1 MPQYGRELA
10 GDVAIVTGAAHNI
23 GRAICLALAEAGAAV
38 CVNAITSG
46 TDAAKLATE
55 IESAG
60 GRSMHFVGD
69 ITDGDA
75 MAAMVNAVVERY
87 GKLSILI
94 NNAGVRGNLRLNDLD
109 LDEWLR
115 VTRPTIEG
123 TMICSKAAVPHMQTA
138 GGGTIISLGGIA
150 SHTGVAGR
158 THVAA
163 ANAAI
168 IGFMK
173 SLAHEVGTDNIRV
186 NTVVPGHIDTV
197 RGPSAGPRPKT
208 DIKFLI
214 QDRLGRPEEVAAM
227 VRALCGL
234 AGAYVTGQTIH
245 VNGGAYLP

>member
-1 MPQYGRELA
+1 MPSAKRELE

-23 GRAICLALAEAGAAV
+23 GRATCLALVEAGAAV
-38 CVNAITSG
+38 CVNAATSG
-46 TDAAKLATE
+46 AEAAALADE
-55 IESAG
+55 INAAG
-60 GRSMHFVGD
+60 GQAMHHVAD
-69 ITDGDA
+69 ITDP
-75 MAAMVNAVVERY
+75 AAVDGMIGAVVERF

-94 NNAGVRGNLRLNDLD
+94 NNAGVRGNTVLDDLT
-109 LDEWLR
+109 LDEWRR
-115 VTRPTIEG
+115 VNLPTVEG
-123 TMICSKAAVPHMQTA
+123 TMLCSQAALPHLRAA

-163 ANAAI
+163 ANLAI

-173 SLAHEVGTDNIRV
+173 GLAHEVGGDNIRV

-197 RGPSAGPRPKT
+197 RGAAAGPRPKT

-214 QDRLGRPEEVAAM
+214 QDRMGRPEEVAAM
-227 VRALCGL
+227 ICALCGL
-234 AGAYVTGQTIH
+234 AGSYVTGQTIH